1 MTSSAPRRGERH
13 AAVRRVL
20 WVVLLANLAVI
31 AAKVWVGLRAGSLAV
46 LGDAAHSGVDAL
58 NNVVGLAAIRAAAIP
73 PDEEHPYGH
82 EKYEMLGA
90 LAVVAFLSIACFELV
105 SAAVGRLLLDNP
117 MAARPDAVT
126 FGILVATLAVNAV
139 VAGTENRAG
148 KKLRSV
154 LLTADARH
162 TGSDVLVTLSVIGG
176 LFLVNLGWTAADAW
190 LGLIVSALIARSGWE
205 ILRHVIPALIDT
217 AAVEADR
224 IVRFVEDVPGVRGVS
239 DVRSRGDLSGAAFVE
254 LTIGVAGDRSVEEGH
269 RVADSVE
276 RRLVMDAGFSG
287 AVVHVEPWTADGHDP
302 PA

>member
-1 MTSSAPRRGERH
+1 L
-13 AAVRRVL
+13 V
-20 WVVLLANLAVI
+20 ANLAVI

-90 LAVVAFLSIACFELV
+90 LAVVAFLSITCFELV
-105 SAAVGRLLLDNP
+105 SAAVGRLLLGDATP
-117 MAARPDAVT
+117 ARPDTVT
-126 FGILVATLAVNAV
+126 FGVLAGTLLVNAV
-139 VAGTENRAG
+139 VAWTENRAG
-148 KKLRSV
+148 RKLSSV

-162 TGSDVLVTLSVIGG
+162 TGSDVLVTLSVLGG
-176 LFLVNLGWTAADAW
+176 LFLVSRGWTAADAW
-190 LGLIVSALIARSGWE
+190 LGIIVAALIARSGWE
-205 ILRHVIPALIDT
+205 ILRHAVPALIDT
-217 AAVEADR
+217 AAVEAHR

-254 LTIGVAGDRSVEEGH
+254 LTIEVDGDGSVEEGH

-276 RRLVMDAGFSG
+276 KRLVTDAGFSG
-287 AVVHVEPWTADGHDP
+287 AVVHVEPWTSDDRDL